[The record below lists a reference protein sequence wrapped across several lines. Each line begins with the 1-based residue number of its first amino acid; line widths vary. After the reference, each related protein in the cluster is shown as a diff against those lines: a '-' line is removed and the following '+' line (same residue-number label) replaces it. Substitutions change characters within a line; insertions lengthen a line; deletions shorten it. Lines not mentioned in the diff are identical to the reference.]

1 MSSLAIEKALT
12 ERDIAG
18 GDLRNRRF
26 RSAASRMGFEPIGE
40 ESARAPEPPKNVLRL
55 VGDSSINPPGIS
67 DTYMRRLGVFSAG
80 ITRTVAFRDSVI
92 ALIIFNA
99 IWVGIDAD
107 LSDDLNKGGP
117 VSASVIDI
125 VDLVICLLFV
135 FELSL
140 RIFACYPN
148 YKRFFYKNDECETF
162 NIIDLVVTCLT
173 FIQDVLLNYI
183 IGGVEEQITFF
194 LISRALRLFRI
205 VKLFVIIPALSFLA
219 KALGSAVRSVAST
232 VVILITAIYIYAIVF
247 TEWQTEQDDS
257 DEYMTTHY
265 SKVFLSMLS
274 MFQLAVY
281 DEAMDLIRTTMDYS
295 LAMGLLALSF
305 VFIGGFLILNV
316 LIGVIAD
323 VVAQEADLDEARQL
337 IQDIDE
343 IFSRIDSD
351 NDNRIA
357 ESEFLRIGKPL
368 LLKLEISDYIV
379 DGIISIIRAQEAG
392 NEDDRSRT
400 LMIADEHY
408 ISREEFILY
417 MSKML
422 SPPSSEDLLLI
433 NKRIARIKALFNS
446 I

>member
-12 ERDIAG
+12 ERDIG
-18 GDLRNRRF
+18 KGDIRNRKF
-26 RSAASRMGFEPIGE
+26 RSAASRMGFEPINE
-40 ESARAPEPPKNVLRL
+40 DTSRIPEPPATIIRL
-55 VGDSSINPPGIS
+55 VGDASINPPGVKY
-67 DTYMRRLGVFSAG
+67 TYTRRIA
-80 ITRTVAFRDSVI
+80 AFAKRYTQTLLFRNAVI
-92 ALIIFNA
+92 VLIIFNA

-107 LSDDLNKGGP
+107 LSDDMNVGGP
-117 VSASVIDI
+117 IPSSVIDI
-125 VDLVICLLFV
+125 VDLIICLLFV
-135 FELSL
+135 VELTM
-140 RIFACYPN
+140 RIWACYPN
-148 YKRFFYKNDECETF
+148 YRLFFVKNDEYQSF
-162 NIIDLVVTCLT
+162 NIADVVVTTLT
-173 FIQDVLLNYI
+173 FFQDVVLNF
-183 IGGVEEQITFF
+183 VLKSEEEEITLF
-194 LISRALRLFRI
+194 LITRALRLLRI
-205 VKLFVIIPALSFLA
+205 VKIFVMVPALSFLA

-247 TEWQTEQDDS
+247 TEWMTELDNPDDN
-257 DEYMTTHY
+257 MTIHY

-281 DEAMDLIRTTMDYS
+281 DGAMDLIRSTMDLS

-337 IQDIDE
+337 IEDIDE

-351 NDNRIA
+351 NDDKIA
-357 ESEFLRIGKPL
+357 ESEFIRIGKPL

-392 NEDDRSRT
+392 IEDDRTRT
-400 LMIADEHY
+400 LMIGDEHY